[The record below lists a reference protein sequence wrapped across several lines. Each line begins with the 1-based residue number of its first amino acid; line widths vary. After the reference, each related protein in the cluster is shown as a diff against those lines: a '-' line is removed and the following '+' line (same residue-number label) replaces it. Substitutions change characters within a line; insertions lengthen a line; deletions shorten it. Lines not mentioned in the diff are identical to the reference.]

1 MSKRIKN
8 AVLAAALASVVAIS
22 GAASACTVKTSH
34 PRAKITISFNEK
46 TYDLEY
52 TLYRN
57 MYPQTV
63 QHFIELA
70 DAGFY
75 NDTII
80 HDYRSNDWIGGGY
93 GYESSQYTENSK
105 SEYLED
111 NSKENA
117 YYDLFKGGVLSPSV
131 YKQITY
137 DKNGKEVVSPDDAL
151 ATLIGEFS
159 ENDHKIENG
168 ALTASYGTLKM
179 FYYDKG
185 DSNQQVTLEN
195 SFGQILVHDY
205 KYNCATSLFS
215 IQVNN
220 SSSFSVSK
228 YCVFAQLKDDK
239 AKGVL
244 DDLRDA
250 ISDYI
255 SDELGGSTSKF
266 TSTVNTK
273 VDNEDTFAEDGGRE
287 IETSFTMTSM
297 PIIIKT
303 VSITKY

>member
-1 MSKRIKN
+1 
-8 AVLAAALASVVAIS
+8 
-22 GAASACTVKTSH
+22 
-34 PRAKITISFNEK
+34 
-46 TYDLEY
+46 
-52 TLYRN
+52 
-57 MYPQTV
+57 
-63 QHFIELA
+63 
-70 DAGFY
+70 
-75 NDTII
+75 
-80 HDYRSNDWIGGGY
+80 
-93 GYESSQYTENSK
+93 
-105 SEYLED
+105 
-111 NSKENA
+111 
-117 YYDLFKGGVLSPSV
+117 
-131 YKQITY
+131 
-137 DKNGKEVVSPDDAL
+137 
-151 ATLIGEFS
+151 
-159 ENDHKIENG
+159 
-168 ALTASYGTLKM
+168 M